1 MDVATY
7 VAKKLGY
14 EENQIEWKES
24 KSADRETML
33 QRGDVDFIAAT
44 YSITPERQEKVDFA
58 GPYLL
63 AHQDVLLR
71 ADDDKIKSPEDL
83 NDARLCSVTGSTSA
97 QNVKE
102 KLAPKAQLQ
111 NYPTYSACLTGLQ
124 NGAIDALTTDDSIL
138 AGYASQS
145 QFKGKFK
152 LGGFKM
158 TNENY
163 GIGVKKGSDL
173 KDKINKALEEMV
185 ADGSW
190 DTAVKENFG
199 PANYKNEPRRRS
211 ATSRAEAGPDGARR
225 PRGGGGAPGRASLH
239 AEAREIVFD
248 FLQDY
253 DLAGAVWTTVQLAVL
268 SAVGSLIWG
277 TVLAAM
283 RVGPV
288 PLMRGF
294 GTAYVNIVRNIPLT
308 VIILFASLGL
318 NQTLQITLG
327 GGGDFETINFRLAVL
342 GLTLYTS
349 AFVCEALRSGINT
362 VPVGQAEAARAIGLS
377 FGQVLRH
384 VVLPQAFRSSV
395 VPLANVLI
403 ALIKNTTVAAAI
415 GVAETAL
422 VMKEMIENEAQLL
435 LISAIIALV
444 FVVLTLPTGLFLGW
458 VGKKVAVKR

>member
-1 MDVATY
+1 MKLRKVTAASATVFALALTATACGGDSDNESSGGGKDKITVGIKFDQPGLGQKTPQGYEGFDVDVATY

-83 NDARLCSVTGSTSA
+83 NDAKLCSVTGSTSA

-111 NYPTYSACLTGLQ
+111 PYPAYSACLPGLQ
-124 NGAIDALTTDDSIL
+124 NGAVDALTTDDSIL
-138 AGYASQS
+138 AGYAAQD

-152 LGGFKM
+152 LGGFKL

-173 KDKINKALEEMV
+173 KDKINKALEDMV

-199 PANYKNEPRRRS
+199 PANYKNEP
-211 ATSRAEAGPDGARR
+211 
-225 PRGGGGAPGRASLH
+225 APK
-239 AEAREIVFD
+239 I
-248 FLQDY
+248 
-253 DLAGAVWTTVQLAVL
+253 
-268 SAVGSLIWG
+268 
-277 TVLAAM
+277 
-283 RVGPV
+283 
-288 PLMRGF
+288 
-294 GTAYVNIVRNIPLT
+294 
-308 VIILFASLGL
+308 
-318 NQTLQITLG
+318 
-327 GGGDFETINFRLAVL
+327 GD
-342 GLTLYTS
+342 
-349 AFVCEALRSGINT
+349 
-362 VPVGQAEAARAIGLS
+362 
-377 FGQVLRH
+377 
-384 VVLPQAFRSSV
+384 
-395 VPLANVLI
+395 
-403 ALIKNTTVAAAI
+403 IK
-415 GVAETAL
+415 
-422 VMKEMIENEAQLL
+422 
-435 LISAIIALV
+435 S
-444 FVVLTLPTGLFLGW
+444 
-458 VGKKVAVKR
+458 

>member
-1 MDVATY
+1 MKLRKVTAASATLFALALTATACGGGDGDNESSGGGGKDKITIGIKFDQPGLGQKTPQGYEGFDVDVATY

-83 NDARLCSVTGSTSA
+83 NNAKLCSVTGSTSA

-111 NYPTYSACLTGLQ
+111 PYPTYSACLPGLQ
-124 NGAIDALTTDDSIL
+124 NGAVDALTTDDSIL
-138 AGYASQS
+138 AGYAAQD

-152 LGGFKM
+152 LGGFKL

-190 DTAVKENFG
+190 DTAVKDNFG
-199 PANYKNEPRRRS
+199 PANYKNEP
-211 ATSRAEAGPDGARR
+211 
-225 PRGGGGAPGRASLH
+225 APK
-239 AEAREIVFD
+239 I
-248 FLQDY
+248 
-253 DLAGAVWTTVQLAVL
+253 
-268 SAVGSLIWG
+268 
-277 TVLAAM
+277 
-283 RVGPV
+283 
-288 PLMRGF
+288 
-294 GTAYVNIVRNIPLT
+294 
-308 VIILFASLGL
+308 
-318 NQTLQITLG
+318 
-327 GGGDFETINFRLAVL
+327 GD
-342 GLTLYTS
+342 
-349 AFVCEALRSGINT
+349 
-362 VPVGQAEAARAIGLS
+362 
-377 FGQVLRH
+377 
-384 VVLPQAFRSSV
+384 
-395 VPLANVLI
+395 
-403 ALIKNTTVAAAI
+403 IK
-415 GVAETAL
+415 
-422 VMKEMIENEAQLL
+422 
-435 LISAIIALV
+435 S
-444 FVVLTLPTGLFLGW
+444 
-458 VGKKVAVKR
+458 